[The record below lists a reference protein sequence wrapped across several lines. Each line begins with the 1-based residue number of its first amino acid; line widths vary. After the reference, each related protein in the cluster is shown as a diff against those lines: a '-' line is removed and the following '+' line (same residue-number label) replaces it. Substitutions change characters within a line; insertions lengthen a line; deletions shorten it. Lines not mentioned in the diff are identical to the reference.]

1 MLKDSMK
8 QYLSKALEEKKD
20 SQIILFKE
28 EVDYIERNQLMEDR
42 NINLTEN
49 KSNSRFLEAYVERCN
64 KETEE
69 VIAEEEEAT
78 FLDHPLEYL
87 QRHKNE
93 FIYLESKWFELVGV
107 DAVSLEVDDVFDTY
121 SVLLGLKLQK
131 KFQNVLKE
139 QLSKQLH
146 REEASFSL
154 MFNQNDGLWDLNFAL
169 NYVDGFQEDL
179 SIREAYQLVYGFIF
193 TLLEAVEES
202 Q

>member
-8 QYLSKALEEKKD
+8 HYLSQALEEKKD
-20 SQIILFKE
+20 SQISLFKE

-69 VIAEEEEAT
+69 VIAEEEAT
-78 FLDHPLEYL
+78 FLDHPLDYL
-87 QRHKNE
+87 QKHKNE

-131 KFQNVLKE
+131 KFQSVLKE
-139 QLSKQLH
+139 QLSEQLH

-169 NYVDGFQEDL
+169 NYVDGFQENL
-179 SIREAYQLVYGFIF
+179 SIGEAYQLVYGFIF
-193 TLLEAVEES
+193 TLLEAVEEN